1 MTVRVPIGRQVGVL
15 VQEQPHV
22 ERRLRGAV
30 ARGQMRPAEVD
41 YLIESLAAAIATL
54 EWVRDNEATIKRVHA
69 AMVAGEE
76 AEG

>member
-30 ARGQMRPAEVD
+30 ARGQMRPAEAD